1 MSNVHIL
8 PDENLGGVLR
18 EFVEVDRKAEIGEK
32 IIVTNAYMNGSY
44 YDNGDIFTVI
54 ERYDLSSSE
63 SPDCVGVY
71 VKEIG
76 DNYGIRD
83 YEYKTLQPT
92 DIAHLREE
100 NGTEQRDGKP
110 SRFRLVD
117 RKAKV
122 GEKVLTVKYDEDDT
136 GIKPGDVLTCN
147 ESDYDDGSITV
158 LNGSG
163 FFDIS
168 IGDKYYVLEPL
179 DSAEPEPIEVDTRHA
194 SPQVVDMLA
203 NLAQRVAEL
212 ERELSEIKKVT
223 NTEMGARSVHTVR
236 WLEVKDE
243 IDTLHANQRKLAEET
258 TNRLDRHSE
267 RIRELA
273 EMIGERSDKVFNFPI
288 KPFKFSDLNGKTLR
302 IYSAQDVTDELTV
315 TVTVGIDIHDGK
327 MYVLEVKRK

>member
-18 EFVEVDRKAEIGEK
+18 EYVEVDRKVEVGDYVVFKSDGNRIAKVVTEKDNVINIAKETFEITAVLFG
-32 IIVTNAYMNGSY
+32 T
-44 YDNGDIFTVI
+44 
-54 ERYDLSSSE
+54 
-63 SPDCVGVY
+63 
-71 VKEIG
+71 
-76 DNYGIRD
+76 
-83 YEYKTLQPT
+83 TLEPT
-92 DIAHLREE
+92 DIVVID
-100 NGTEQRDGKP
+100 NQRDGKP

-117 RKAKV
+117 RKAKA
-122 GEKVLTVKYDEDDT
+122 GEKVLTVKYNEDDT

-147 ESDYDDGSITV
+147 KSDYDDGSISV
-158 LNGSG
+158 LNGRG

-194 SPQVVDMLA
+194 SPQVIDMIA
-203 NLAQRVAEL
+203 NLAQRVTEL
-212 ERELSEIKKVT
+212 ERELSDVKKVT
-223 NTEMGARSVHTVR
+223 NTEMGARSVHTER

-273 EMIGERSDKVFNFPI
+273 EMIGEQKA
-288 KPFKFSDLNGKTLR
+288 FK
-302 IYSAQDVTDELTV
+302 
-315 TVTVGIDIHDGK
+315 IDIDNR
-327 MYVLEVKRK
+327 YVLEVKRK